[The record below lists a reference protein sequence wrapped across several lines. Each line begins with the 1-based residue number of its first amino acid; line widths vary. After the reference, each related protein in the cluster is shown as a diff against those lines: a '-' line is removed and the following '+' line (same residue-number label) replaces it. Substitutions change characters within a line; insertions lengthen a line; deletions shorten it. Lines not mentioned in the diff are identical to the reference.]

1 VRGDA
6 RIAASRR
13 ELVACAKGVRF
24 SSLRDDIFCKP
35 IRRADRTRGRDDE
48 GDEGEA
54 MGKRDGKLK
63 GVNAA
68 CAKFLVSEMFE
79 GAADAT
85 EAGAES
91 ERRGAGGDDE
101 RLEDAMG
108 GEPARADEN
117 CDLSAQLE
125 LERAFVDWIAPE
137 EVLLATRWDDVALA
151 PANDDRYLDVDLF
164 DIILDDD
171 DRNESICTVSVAGDS
186 ARSRERGEKKKPE
199 TETRATPTERR
210 GSLEFHAW
218 LESLNDFTPETED
231 TKTSLV

>member
-1 VRGDA
+1 MRGDA

-13 ELVACAKGVRF
+13 ELVACAQGVRF

-108 GEPARADEN
+108 GGA
-117 CDLSAQLE
+117 
-125 LERAFVDWIAPE
+125 
-137 EVLLATRWDDVALA
+137 
-151 PANDDRYLDVDLF
+151 
-164 DIILDDD
+164 
-171 DRNESICTVSVAGDS
+171 S
-186 ARSRERGEKKKPE
+186 ARG
-199 TETRATPTERR
+199 
-210 GSLEFHAW
+210 
-218 LESLNDFTPETED
+218 
-231 TKTSLV
+231 